1 MTAKNNKLLLLAIA
15 LFILLN
21 VLLEFLSA
29 YFFGGEPIKRAA
41 IEFGFYISIGVICF
55 VFWFVGIK
63 ILHLDATGP
72 VPWYASPVLWLS
84 PVFVITLV
92 IMFSEGV

>member
-1 MTAKNNKLLLLAIA
+1 MTVKNNKIPLLAITLIIA
-15 LFILLN
+15 LN
-21 VLLEFLSA
+21 VLLEFSSA
-29 YFFGGEPIKRAA
+29 YFFCGEPVKRAA
-41 IEFGFYISIGVICF
+41 IEFAFYISVGVTCF

-92 IMFSEGV
+92 IMFSGGV